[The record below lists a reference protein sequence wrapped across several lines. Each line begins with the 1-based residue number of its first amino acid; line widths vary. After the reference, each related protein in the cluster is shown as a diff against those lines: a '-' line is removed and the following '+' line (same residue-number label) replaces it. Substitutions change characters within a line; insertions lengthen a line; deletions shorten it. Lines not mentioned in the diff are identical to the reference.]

1 MTPQDPGDPRCPNC
15 GGAEWQRGARH
26 VVIAPITG
34 EAVTFR
40 HGGAPHGAWTCHQC
54 GFVLDGP
61 APATE
66 VLEAVARPWGDV
78 SAD

>member
-1 MTPQDPGDPRCPNC
+1 VTPQDPGDPRCPSC

-40 HGGAPHGAWTCHQC
+40 HQSAPHGGWTCHQC
-54 GFVLDGP
+54 GYVLDGP
-61 APATE
+61 GESTD
-66 VLEAVARPWGDV
+66 VLEAVTRPWSDV